1 MEKFREKFIEEAS
14 DLINELEKLLLEIE
28 GDKANNEL
36 IQQIFRVMHSL
47 KGGSAMFGFHKIDQ
61 FTHHLENIY
70 DLIRNDKLAIS
81 DDILDVTLASVDH
94 LRNLMHEGD
103 DSDTRNQVQHD
114 LLLSKILQ
122 ISDENTINKVTSLT
136 IQETDNRAIDE
147 LATYYISFKP
157 KKNIFKFGTNPLY
170 LIDELCD
177 IGETKVFVRTDNLPD
192 FDSLIST
199 ECHIYWDIFLAT
211 NQGIN
216 AIGEVFIFADDQCDL
231 KVNKISDINLL
242 EEESFLGI
250 IDETIKNQKEI
261 DINQLTQL
269 THDLEKVFIRAQKDQ
284 IKEKLATTNVDTNI
298 SSIRVSSDKLDN
310 LINWVSEL
318 VTIQA
323 RLSLFAKETETNGLV
338 PIAEEV
344 EKITRR
350 LRDDVFSIRLI
361 PVENMLTRFQRL
373 VRELSHQLGKDV
385 VFKTEGTETEL
396 DKNIIEALAD
406 PILHIIRNSLDHGI
420 ESAEERQK
428 QGKPKRATILLKAFY
443 SGTNV
448 IIEITDDGK
457 GIDPDKIINQA
468 ILKGLIA
475 PDTELNKKE
484 ILDLLFQPGFS
495 TAEKVTKVSGR
506 GVGMDVVRR
515 KITEIRGEVDID
527 SEINE
532 GTKLTIKLPLT
543 LSIIDGLLVQIDD
556 TKFVIPLS
564 SVDKCFEF
572 KHTVLVNSVNN
583 LIRTDNNEIAYLNL
597 RNLFKVEGEA
607 PETEHVVA
615 VQFGDL
621 KIGLSVDNIIGQYQ
635 AVLKPLGKLY
645 KKQQSISGATI
656 LGDGTVALVLDT
668 NQLITQFAQDE
679 TKIGG

>member
-28 GDKANNEL
+28 GDETNSEL

-47 KGGSAMFGFHKIDQ
+47 KGGSAMFGFNKIDK

-70 DLIRNDKLAIS
+70 DLIRNNKLSIS
-81 DDILDVTLASVDH
+81 EDILDVTLASVDH
-94 LRNLMHEGD
+94 LRNLMREGD
-103 DSDTRNQVQHD
+103 DSDSRNQVQHD

-122 ISDENTINKVTSLT
+122 IIEENVAAEGSSLT
-136 IQETDNRAIDE
+136 IQEADQRDINE
-147 LATYYISFKP
+147 QATYYVSFKP
-157 KKNIFKFGTNPLY
+157 HKNIFNFGTNPLY

-177 IGETKVFVRTDNLPD
+177 IGETKVFVRTDNLPE
-192 FDSLIST
+192 FDSLVST
-199 ECHIYWDIFLAT
+199 ECHLYWDIFLAT

-231 KVNKISDINLL
+231 KVHKIAEINLL

-250 IDETIKNQKEI
+250 IDETIRNQKEI
-261 DINQLTQL
+261 NVKQLTQL
-269 THDLEKVFIRAQKDQ
+269 THDLEKVFVKAQKEQ
-284 IKEKLATTNVDTNI
+284 LKEKLSATAIDANI
-298 SSIRVSSDKLDN
+298 SSIRVSSEKLDN

-323 RLSLFAKETETNGLV
+323 RLSLFAQETETDGLI

-361 PVENMLTRFQRL
+361 PIENMLTRFQRL
-373 VRELSHQLGKDV
+373 VRELSHELDKDV

-420 ESAEERQK
+420 ETVEERQK
-428 QGKPKRATILLKAFY
+428 LNKSKRATILLKAFY

-448 IIEITDDGK
+448 VIEITDDGK
-457 GIDPDKIINQA
+457 GIDLEKIQKQA
-468 ILKGLIA
+468 ISKELIA
-475 PDTELNKKE
+475 PDAELSKKDT
-484 ILDLLFQPGFS
+484 LDLLFQPGFS
-495 TAEKVTKVSGR
+495 TATKVTKVSGR
-506 GVGMDVVRR
+506 GVGMDVVKR
-515 KITEIRGEVDID
+515 KIAEIRGEVNID
-527 SEINE
+527 SEVGE
-532 GTKLTIKLPLT
+532 GTKMTIKLPLT

-583 LIRTDNNEIAYLNL
+583 LIRTDDIEIAYLNL
-597 RNLFKVEGEA
+597 RELFEIESDA
-607 PETEHVVA
+607 PETEHIVA

-668 NQLITQFAQDE
+668 NKLISQYANDE